1 MRVGLDARPALFSR
15 TGIGR
20 AARELFIALSAR
32 ADMQVLGYGA
42 AWRRPR
48 AEAGLP
54 GVRTPRIPARLQ
66 AALAPLGFGVET
78 LLGPLDIFHHTD
90 LVYAPV
96 RRAREVMSL
105 HDLTFLH
112 GQGWHDAAFTERVE
126 PRVRR
131 AAARAAAIFVP
142 CERVRD
148 DVLARRVAPAE
159 RVHVVPL
166 GCDHVDATRRSDDA
180 AALSRLRARAG
191 LPADAGPLVL
201 LPGTREPRKNQLALL
216 QAFVDLPRGTP
227 GCLLFVG
234 PRGWGCAELEA
245 TLAEGRRPAH
255 VGVLGE
261 VPEEELAVLLRG
273 ADVVAYPSLAEG
285 FGLPVAEALHCGRA
299 VLTTRAT
306 PMADYGG
313 DAVLAVDGHDV
324 GALRDGLRQL
334 LGDATLRAALGAA
347 GRRRVERLTWA
358 RAAEATH
365 AIYQHVGGNVDS
377 AR

>member
-1 MRVGLDARPALFSR
+1 VRVGIDARPALFSR

-20 AARELFIALSAR
+20 AARELRIALSAR
-32 ADMQVLGYGA
+32 PGLQVVGYGA

-48 AEAGLP
+48 ADADLA
-54 GVRTPRIPARLQ
+54 GVRAPRLPARVQL
-66 AALAPLGFGVET
+66 ALAPFGFGVET
-78 LLGPLDIFHHTD
+78 LLGPLDLFHHTD

-96 RRAREVMSL
+96 RRAVEVMSL
-105 HDLTFLH
+105 HDVTFLH
-112 GQGWHDAAFTERVE
+112 GQGWHDAGFTARVE

-148 DVLARRVAPAE
+148 DVLARGVAPVG

-166 GCDHVDATRRSDDA
+166 GCDHVEATPQPDDA
-180 AALSRLRARAG
+180 ERLARLRARAG
-191 LPADAGPLVL
+191 LPADGGPLVL

-216 QAFVDLPRGTP
+216 TAFRDLPRSAP
-227 GCLLFVG
+227 ACLLFAG

-245 TLAEGRRPAH
+245 ALADGARPAH

-261 VPEEELAVLLRG
+261 VSEEDLGVLLRG

-285 FGLPVAEALHCGRA
+285 FGLPVAEALRCGRA
-299 VLTTRAT
+299 VLTSRGT

-313 DAVLAVDGHDV
+313 DALLAVDGRDV
-324 GALRDGLRQL
+324 AALREGLRQL
-334 LGDATLRAALGAA
+334 AGDASLRAALGAA
-347 GRRRVERLTWA
+347 GRARVADLTWA
-358 RAAEATH
+358 RAAAATH
-365 AIYQHVGGNVDS
+365 AIYQRVAGNVDS